1 MNFPKNAKK
10 LSDIKALLRFK
21 PNNRARFLLQLQN
34 FFEKVC
40 CIFKYFTI
48 FAPCIITENQWQY
61 LLINRK

>member
-34 FFEKVC
+34 FFEKVYC
-40 CIFKYFTI
+40 FFKIFTI
-48 FAPCIITENQWQY
+48 FAPYKCVS
-61 LLINRK
+61 R

>member
-1 MNFPKNAKK
+1 MKFPKNAKK

-40 CIFKYFTI
+40 YIFKYFTI
-48 FAPCIITENQWQY
+48 FAPY
-61 LLINRK
+61 K